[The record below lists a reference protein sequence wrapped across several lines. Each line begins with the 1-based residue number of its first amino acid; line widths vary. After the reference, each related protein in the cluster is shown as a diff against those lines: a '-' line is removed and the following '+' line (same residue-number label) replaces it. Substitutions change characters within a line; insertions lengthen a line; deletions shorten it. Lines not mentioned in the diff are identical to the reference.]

1 MEAFISLEPDEI
13 KKMKEDLQKIIDLE
27 EGDKPTEDDVSN
39 FMQLVEYFRD
49 IAEDIECKVNDIL
62 PDNYY

>member
-1 MEAFISLEPDEI
+1 METFISLEPDEI

-39 FMQLVEYFRD
+39 YMQLVEYFRD